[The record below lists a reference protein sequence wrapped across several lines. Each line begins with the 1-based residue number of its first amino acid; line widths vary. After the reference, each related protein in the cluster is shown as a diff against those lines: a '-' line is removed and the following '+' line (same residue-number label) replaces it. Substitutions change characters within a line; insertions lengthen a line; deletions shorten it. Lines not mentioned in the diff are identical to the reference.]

1 MSKKFETPLIVK
13 NVTRNH
19 ILVSRGSV
27 AANFWTRLKGL
38 MGSSPLEKGE
48 ALLISPSNSVH
59 THFMRYA
66 LDILYINDN
75 YQVVA
80 MDEKMKP
87 WRMGRIHRQARHVL
101 ELPAGLIETTQ
112 TSIGD
117 QLEINGK
124 TKSINP

>member
-1 MSKKFETPLIVK
+1 MSKNTGTPLIVK
-13 NVTRNH
+13 NVTRNR
-19 ILVSRGSV
+19 ILVSRGRI
-27 AANFWTRLKGL
+27 ANNFWTRFKGL
-38 MGSSPLEKGE
+38 MGSAPLEKGE

-66 LDILYINDN
+66 LDILYINNN

-101 ELPAGLIETTQ
+101 ELPAGVIEATR

-117 QLEINGK
+117 QLEINGEL
-124 TKSINP
+124 TSNN